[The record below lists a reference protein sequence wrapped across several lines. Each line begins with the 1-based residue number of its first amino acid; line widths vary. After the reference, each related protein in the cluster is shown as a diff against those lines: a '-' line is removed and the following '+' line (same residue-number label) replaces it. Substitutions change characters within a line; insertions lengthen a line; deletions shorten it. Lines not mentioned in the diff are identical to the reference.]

1 MCFSQLSFS
10 VLLLQAVLYASVSF
24 PSVFCCYK
32 LCYVLQSAFL
42 QCFAVT
48 SCVMCF
54 SQLSFSVLLLQ
65 AVLCAAVSFDSMS
78 CCVINSV
85 VNDLMYFQVYGET
98 SFELVDQMVKSINFT
113 EDDYFIDLGSGE
125 KRFKFYLL
133 AFVLKMVL
141 NPAQMKHIWVGFL
154 FSLKNEK
161 LIVGMRLRIQGDY
174 IQIDSYPQRY
184 N

>member
-1 MCFSQLSFS
+1 MNRITF
-10 VLLLQAVLYASVSF
+10 LYAHTLV
-24 PSVFCCYK
+24 YK
-32 LCYVLQSAFL
+32 YNLVHVLQSAFL

-48 SCVMCF
+48 SCVMCG

-65 AVLCAAVSFDSMS
+65 AELCAAVSFDSMS

-85 VNDLMYFQVYGET
+85 VNDLMYLQVYGET

-133 AFVLKMVL
+133 ALVLKMVL

-161 LIVGMRLRIQGDY
+161 LIVGMRLLEFRGIIY
-174 IQIDSYPQRY
+174 KLTAIHNVTSKNLLMP
-184 N
+184 